1 MKKKH
6 NSDRD
11 KLVFENDLKKLKL
24 KAERGADF
32 FETNK
37 DIPPEVES
45 QWLDNIMAYEKSF
58 DKNEVRKVGDLLGN
72 PSLPPVETIPDED
85 LSAELSKIM
94 ELMEQNNITLE
105 TLYEVPDREIYR
117 FIREELMEYEMQV
130 IDVPG
135 MFTHFTY
142 EEFHPNDEEDLKRT
156 TEEFL
161 EMLSKKNFEFMDASL
176 SSEVIF
182 QDHLIPCK
190 QFIKQLSNLVDNL
203 ELNFQKIEFSSIQ
216 INDDK
221 AVLECFLNYEKK
233 AKSDTTINYKE
244 NVVFGFV
251 HQYGYWYLHRIS
263 IPGLPRL

>member
-6 NSDRD
+6 NSDKD
-11 KLVFENDLKKLKL
+11 KLVFENDLKKMKL

-32 FETNK
+32 FEMNK
-37 DIPPEVES
+37 DLPPEVES
-45 QWLDNIMAYEKSF
+45 QWLDNIMAYEKAF

-85 LSAELSKIM
+85 LSEELSKVM
-94 ELMEQNNITLE
+94 ELMDQNNIALE

-117 FIREELMEYEMQV
+117 FIREELMEHEMQV

-142 EEFHPNDEEDLKRT
+142 EEFHPNDEQDLKRA

-161 EMLSKKNFEFMDASL
+161 EMLSKKNFEFMEASL

-182 QDHLIPCK
+182 RDDLIPGK
-190 QFIKQLSNLVDNL
+190 QFINQLSNLVDNL
-203 ELNFQKIEFSSIQ
+203 ELNFQKMEYSSIQ
-216 INDDK
+216 IDDDK
-221 AVLECFLNYEKK
+221 AVLECFLKYVKK
-233 AKSDTTINYKE
+233 VKSGTTSNHKE
-244 NVVFGFV
+244 HAVFGFV
-251 HQYGYWYLHRIS
+251 HQYDYWYLHRIS
-263 IPGLPRL
+263 IPGLGF